1 VKIVVDNSTTSEDID
16 NMENKNVRIQI
27 RVGEKLLAQIDRSI
41 RLRRAQGEEL
51 NRSSFCRRA
60 IVEWLSAKG

>member
-1 VKIVVDNSTTSEDID
+1 MTMET
-16 NMENKNVRIQI
+16 MENKTTRVQI
-27 RVGEKLLAQIDRSI
+27 RVGEKLLAQIDKEI